1 MGTKETTRLE
11 MFSDGVF
18 AIAITLLILE
28 IKVPHI
34 SSVHSNADLR
44 HELARLWPSYFAF
57 VLTFGFILVAWIC
70 HHALFNLIDKISPQF
85 IYANGFLLLNIVFLP
100 FPTAT
105 LAEYIVSEST
115 QTAVVLYC
123 FCFFITGISWNFLY
137 HFALKPHPLVKEKT
151 AIDALKTM
159 QKNARYAI
167 MVNAVLTVLALWL
180 PIISLSINAVLWL
193 FWIKESGKMLRQKK
207 SSLPGSP

>member
-1 MGTKETTRLE
+1 METKETTRLE

-18 AIAITLLILE
+18 AIAITLLVLE

-34 SSVHSNADLR
+34 SSIHSNADLR
-44 HELARLWPSYFAF
+44 HELGRLWPSYFAF

-70 HHALFNLIDKISPQF
+70 HHALFNLVDKISPEF

-105 LAEYIVSEST
+105 LAEYIRSEST

-123 FCFFITGISWNFLY
+123 FCFFLTGISWNLLY
-137 HFALKPHPLVKEKT
+137 HFTLKPHPLVKEKT
-151 AIDALKTM
+151 AIAAVRTM
-159 QKNARYAI
+159 QKNAKYGI
-167 MVNAVLTVLALWL
+167 LVNAVITVLAWWFPL
-180 PIISLSINAVLWL
+180 ISLAINTVLWL
-193 FWIKESGKMLRQKK
+193 FWIKESSEMLRQKK
-207 SSLPGSP
+207 SSK